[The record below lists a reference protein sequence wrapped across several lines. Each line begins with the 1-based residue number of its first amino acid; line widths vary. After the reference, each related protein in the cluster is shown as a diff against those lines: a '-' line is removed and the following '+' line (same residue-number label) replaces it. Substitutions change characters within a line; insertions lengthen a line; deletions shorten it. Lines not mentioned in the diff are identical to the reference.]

1 MSNQQFNN
9 NNSINID
16 GFQVALSLDGSGALA
31 KRTGPLQFAI
41 PVGETEVYF
50 WLLVKPLFQDA
61 GVYIGVNGIMSEAS
75 WVADQGGV
83 LRVDHQAGG
92 DRGRFCVMRRQDH
105 GDLVDEYAAA
115 GVTGPL
121 SRIDLEFRPLIRSQ
135 SLYRPT
141 RMSLGDFGG
150 GAAMRGMGM
159 GDFGDAMRG
168 ASLGASKGAQFDE
181 AIVATGGE
189 SDLLTRQVQR
199 EEDKTLPVIK
209 FTLEIVATSP
219 SSVRIPNPSGVSTP
233 RRIFSW

>member
-1 MSNQQFNN
+1 LANHQFNN
-9 NNSINID
+9 NSSINID
-16 GFQVALSLDGSGALA
+16 GLQVALSMDGSGALA

-41 PVGETEVYF
+41 PVGEKEVYF
-50 WLLVKPLFQDA
+50 WLLIKPLYHDTS
-61 GVYIGVNGIMSEAS
+61 VYIGINGIMSEAA
-75 WVADQGGV
+75 WVADQGAV
-83 LRVDHQAGG
+83 LRVDHQPGG
-92 DRGRFCVMRRQDH
+92 DRGRFCVMRREDRH
-105 GDLVDEYAAA
+105 DLVEAYAEA

-135 SLYRPT
+135 SLYRPSL
-141 RMSLGDFGG
+141 SLGGS
-150 GAAMRGMGM
+150 AMRGMS
-159 GDFGDAMRG
+159 DFGGVTRG
-168 ASLGASKGAQFDE
+168 VSLGVSSKGAQFDE

>member
-1 MSNQQFNN
+1 MSNQQFNP

-16 GFQVALSLDGSGALA
+16 GFQVALSLDGSGSLA
-31 KRTGPLQFAI
+31 RRTGPLQFAI

-92 DRGRFCVMRRQDH
+92 DRGRFCVMCRQDH

-150 GAAMRGMGM
+150 GA
-159 GDFGDAMRG
+159 AMRG